1 VNIKPWQ
8 IFVFSLVPVALAFA
22 GVIGGS
28 FHGSD
33 SAKERFAE
41 APGAQP
47 TTPPGGPGATPPS
60 GGGGATTF
68 TLVAKN
74 ILFDKRSL
82 TVPANTEITIELDN
96 QDPGVLHN
104 VAVYRSKSST
114 TNPLVPGS
122 TSMAPF
128 AGPGTKTL
136 SFKTPAA
143 GTYFFRCDVHPDTMN
158 GSFIVR

>member
-28 FHGSD
+28 IHGSD
-33 SAKERFAE
+33 SAKERFAQ
-41 APGAQP
+41 APVAQP
-47 TTPPGGPGATPPS
+47 TAPSGPGATPPPS
-60 GGGGATTF
+60 GGAGATTF

-74 ILFDKRSL
+74 IQFDKRSL
-82 TVPANTEITIELDN
+82 TVPANTEVTIELNN

-122 TSMAPF
+122 NAMAPF

-136 SFKTPAA
+136 TFKTPGP
-143 GTYFFRCDVHPDTMN
+143 GTYYFHCDVHPDTMN